1 MTRNACSSNTMR
13 HKSDFIDTVR
23 PLWGSYSPW
32 VSSDPAELTRPA
44 ALKDS
49 RWYVEANLK
58 AAAIKNRCRR
68 LLKAFGY
75 SDSDLEILFD

>member
-49 RWYVEANLK
+49 RWYVEANLS
-58 AAAIKNRCRR
+58 AAAIKDRCRR
-68 LLKAFGY
+68 LLEAFGY
-75 SDSDLEILFD
+75 SGSDLEILFD